1 MAQDH
6 VANRR
11 HQRASLAATGS
22 HISRLHR
29 SRSAAAA
36 YAANAACNKEIAAT
50 LNQEGFVAA
59 RGCKFKGENVLGE
72 VDIVPDQIQHKRAK
86 WSSAT
91 GAGRWS
97 MIVLQRTFSDAHFR
111 LSGKFMTACLSF
123 PDFVL
128 TYFVE

>member
-1 MAQDH
+1 MD
-6 VANRR
+6 
-11 HQRASLAATGS
+11 
-22 HISRLHR
+22 
-29 SRSAAAA
+29 
-36 YAANAACNKEIAAT
+36 KEIAAT
-50 LNQEGFVAA
+50 LNREGFVAA

-111 LSGKFMTACLSF
+111 LSGKFMTACLAF

-128 TYFVE
+128 TYFV